1 MENQVIIL
9 KQQQRNKS
17 RQGKNISKAM
27 SIREIKEKIMK
38 EGQRTTR
45 DVERKF
51 KTAAALR
58 KDKKESQNTSKG
70 NQSRH
75 RKNFEKA
82 IGIREIKER
91 ITKSGQR
98 TKTEP

>member
-51 KTAAALR
+51 KKR
-58 KDKKESQNTSKG
+58 G
-70 NQSRH
+70 H
-75 RKNFEKA
+75 
-82 IGIREIKER
+82 
-91 ITKSGQR
+91 
-98 TKTEP
+98 